1 MAYRHILDLGQLLL
15 QLLQSQ
21 SLSVWTGMARTVNF
35 LSFTLTKVVQDH
47 GKGTATKQKRKV
59 LAILLGV
66 GLEALEG
73 RKKKRTY

>member
-1 MAYRHILDLGQLLL
+1 MDRYVQDCHSPYTRRGQK
-15 QLLQSQ
+15 
-21 SLSVWTGMARTVNF
+21 GD

-47 GKGTATKQKRKV
+47 GKGTAIKQKREV

-73 RKKKRTY
+73 RKKRTY

>member
-1 MAYRHILDLGQLLL
+1 
-15 QLLQSQ
+15 
-21 SLSVWTGMARTVNF
+21 MARTVHF

-73 RKKKRTY
+73 RKKNAPTDRFLSRLLPPLHPCRPGCRGEAILFP